1 MKKCECCGQ
10 ILTAAPLKKRNRWAF
25 LKSLKAGEVM
35 TFLNERDKEQA
46 RDAARHYN
54 IPYKAYKHRDGSGYS
69 LIISS

>member
-1 MKKCECCGQ
+1 
-10 ILTAAPLKKRNRWAF
+10 

-35 TFLNERDKEQA
+35 TFANERDKEQA